1 MKLTKE
7 AKVGLLAVIAC
18 TVLYVG
24 FKFLQGIDF
33 FSSQQTFYVIY
44 EDIDGLTPSNPV
56 LLSGMPVGRVTEINI
71 QQQENNRVVVEF
83 DVDNN
88 IMLGLNAEVE
98 LHNSDLLGSKAL
110 LLHVGNLRNV
120 AEDGDTLTAKVEKG
134 LPEIIREKAT
144 PVIENIDSTLYKINL
159 IVGELSDN
167 RENMGRFISTMD
179 TVAVELKYALRENRR
194 NIRTIGNDLTKLTR
208 TLNDDE
214 NGVEPLLTRVNGI
227 ADSIQNLRMREL
239 SEKTA
244 QTIESLNAILAQ
256 LDNEEGTM
264 GKLLHNDSLYTNLNS
279 TAADLDKL
287 LIDLRENPGRYVHFS
302 IFGRKNDDKKE
313 DDD

>member
-33 FSSQQTFYVIY
+33 FSSQKTFYVIY
-44 EDIDGLTPSNPV
+44 DDIDGLTPSNPV
-56 LLSGMPVGRVTEINI
+56 YLSGMPVGRVTDISI
-71 QQQENNRVVVEF
+71 LQSENNRVIVEF
-83 DVDNN
+83 DVDGE
-88 IMLGLNAEVE
+88 ILLGGNAEVE

-110 LLHVGNLRNV
+110 LLHVGNLRRL
-120 AEDGDTLTAKVEKG
+120 AEDGDTLTSRIEKG
-134 LPEIIREKAT
+134 LPEMIREKAT

-167 RENMGRFISTMD
+167 RASMGSAISEMD
-179 TVAVELKYALRENRR
+179 SVAKEIKYTLRENRR
-194 NIRTIGNDLTKLTR
+194 NLRVISHDMTMITK
-208 TLNDDE
+208 TLNDEE
-214 NGVEPLLTRVNGI
+214 NGVGPLLTKVNGI
-227 ADSIQNLRMREL
+227 ADSVQNIRMREL
-239 SEKTA
+239 SEKTT
-244 QTIESLNAILAQ
+244 QTIENLNRLLAQ
-256 LDNEEGTM
+256 LENEEGTM

-302 IFGRKNDDKKE
+302 IFGRKNDKDK